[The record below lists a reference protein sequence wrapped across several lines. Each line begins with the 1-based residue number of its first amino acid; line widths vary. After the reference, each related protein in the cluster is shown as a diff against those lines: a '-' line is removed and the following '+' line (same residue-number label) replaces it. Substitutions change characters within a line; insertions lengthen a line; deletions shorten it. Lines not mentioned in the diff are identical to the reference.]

1 MSKLKKIIMYLAII
15 MLSIVIFFSIIFISS
30 KNQYPTSYLKDQVS
44 RLKSSIELR
53 DLSDNEKEKI
63 YAELKEIENL
73 IAQKK
78 EPITANNKIQN
89 LYSEI
94 IKIESSE
101 IS

>member
-1 MSKLKKIIMYLAII
+1 MSKIKKIIIYLGIVLLSAI
-15 MLSIVIFFSIIFISS
+15 IFFSIIFISS
-30 KNQYPTSYLKDQVS
+30 KNQYPTSYLEDQVS

-53 DLSDNEKEKI
+53 NLSVDEKEKI
-63 YAELKEIENL
+63 YIELNEIENL

-94 IKIESSE
+94 IQIEASK
-101 IS
+101 